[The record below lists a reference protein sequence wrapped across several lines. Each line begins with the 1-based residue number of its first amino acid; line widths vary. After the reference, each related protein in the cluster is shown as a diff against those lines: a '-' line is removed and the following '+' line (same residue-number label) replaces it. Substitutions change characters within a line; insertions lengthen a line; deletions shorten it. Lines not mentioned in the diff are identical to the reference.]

1 MCAGKLQEQR
11 ERLLR
16 FIEEKRPC
24 GNNSA
29 TVVFDGKPRRDW
41 NGWPSATQVIL
52 SQDID
57 ANTEI
62 KNRVDA
68 MSNPASA
75 VVVTNDRAIQ
85 IWVRGAGAKVMSCS
99 DFLRAGPGAVGNSM
113 APALSAHSNGVCPS
127 LCGGRDAC
135 RARRT
140 GRGRRLPR
148 RRRGRRMAWPA
159 PWLDDGLV
167 SFIVPKGPASVHP
180 PGLSAIAPP
189 RPRRSLGFMPQAS
202 SDAGKCSCYPC

>member
-1 MCAGKLQEQR
+1 MSLHYFIDAYNVIRSTDRMCAGKLQEQR

-99 DFLRAGPGAVGNSM
+99 DFLRAGPGA
-113 APALSAHSNGVCPS
+113 P
-127 LCGGRDAC
+127 GRTASGKPDAATAADINEEMK
-135 RARRT
+135 RIWK
-140 GRGRRLPR
+140 L
-148 RRRGRRMAWPA
+148 
-159 PWLDDGLV
+159 
-167 SFIVPKGPASVHP
+167 
-180 PGLSAIAPP
+180 
-189 RPRRSLGFMPQAS
+189 
-202 SDAGKCSCYPC
+202 